1 MNIEFDTIINVLTL
15 LLGSGGG
22 AFFTWRY
29 LRQQEAAKAKE
40 AEANAVTAE
49 TSAVKE
55 VQDVYQQLITDVK
68 ADRDEQKAY
77 ISELKEDRR
86 HLREERDELRERI
99 DKTDESVRALQQAV
113 ARNGRQIECMR
124 PLLCGR
130 AGCPDRVAVAISED
144 GVIRSRQQKKE
155 QEITPYGKETKQ

>member
-99 DKTDESVRALQQAV
+99 DRTDESVRALQQAV

-144 GVIRSRQQKKE
+144 GTLEAASRRKNRK
-155 QEITPYGKETKQ
+155 

>member
-1 MNIEFDTIINVLTL
+1 MNIDIDTIINVLTL

-68 ADRDEQKAY
+68 ADRDEQKSY

-86 HLREERDELRERI
+86 HLREERDELRERQ
-99 DKTDESVRALQQAV
+99 DKLEETVRGLQFEV
-113 ARNGRQIECMR
+113 ARNSRIVAFMR
-124 PLLCGR
+124 PFLCGR
-130 AGCPDRVAVAISED
+130 EGCAIRVPVTISEN
-144 GVIRSRQQKKE
+144 GVLDKPLPE
-155 QEITPYGKETKQ
+155 ETKKDIEPLNMKDL